1 MTASAIPV
9 PGLSEAAPTEPV
21 LGPAPETER
30 PKRTRQRKEE
40 PLPEPAG
47 PSPEDLANAQAAM
60 AVTFKAAAA
69 LAASK
74 WGEHWLL
81 AEPEAKQVGDA
92 WGTAVAPY
100 LSKIGPATPFLVAAM
115 VTWSVV
121 QPRIAETKRRQALK
135 GPMTDEPAVIEDSKG
150 RAAAVVVVPQA
161 EPPRR

>member
-1 MTASAIPV
+1 
-9 PGLSEAAPTEPV
+9 
-21 LGPAPETER
+21 
-30 PKRTRQRKEE
+30 
-40 PLPEPAG
+40 
-47 PSPEDLANAQAAM
+47 M

-135 GPMTDEPAVIEDSKG
+135 GPMRDDVETQLVQVDPTKPRDVEQAWK
-150 RAAAVVVVPQA
+150 VVPQA

>member
-21 LGPAPETER
+21 LSPPTATDEPKKKRRRQEEPPET
-30 PKRTRQRKEE
+30 P
-40 PLPEPAG
+40 PG

-100 LSKIGPATPFLVAAM
+100 LAKIGPATPFLVAAM

-121 QPRIAETKRRQALK
+121 QPRIAETKRRLALK
-135 GPMTDEPAVIEDSKG
+135 GPMTDAPAEVPETPAVLS
-150 RAAAVVVVPQA
+150 VVRQA